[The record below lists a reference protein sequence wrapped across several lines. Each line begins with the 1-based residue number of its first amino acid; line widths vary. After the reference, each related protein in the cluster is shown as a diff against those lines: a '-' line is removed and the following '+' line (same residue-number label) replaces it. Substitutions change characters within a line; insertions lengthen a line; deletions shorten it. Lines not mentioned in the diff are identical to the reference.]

1 VSLEV
6 FDAAAKAREAHRAG
20 LRRLFMLQLKEQ
32 ARYVEKNLPGMQ
44 AMAMQF
50 TAFGGADEL
59 RSQLL
64 AAAFD
69 RACMQ
74 DPLPRTRA
82 EFDRRCDEGRSRV
95 TLLAQEISRLVG
107 IILSEHS
114 ALQKKLQQ
122 MSKAFPRLAGT
133 CRKASAAAVRDSSS
147 ACPTEAGSISV
158 T

>member
-1 VSLEV
+1 M